1 MKRIVAL
8 AIVLLA
14 LGTSTLAAGDI
25 SVTIDTSKQ
34 GQIKTQAKEFRYSQ
48 SPRDMATGQ
57 ASERRMARQPNE
69 PIVVVKEVDKTS
81 QFFVQAA
88 AKGEL
93 LPAVLFEFTR
103 RGSDGKTE
111 VYQTVRLTNA
121 LISSVHMLNVNG
133 GDRPMQE
140 ISFTFQKI
148 EYEHKQGKTAATDS
162 WMLRP

>member
-8 AIVLLA
+8 AIVLFA
-14 LGTSTLAAGDI
+14 LGSSTLAAGDI

-34 GQIKTQAKEFRYSQ
+34 GQIKTQATEFRYSQ

-57 ASERRMARQPNE
+57 ASGRRMARQPNE

-81 QFFVQAA
+81 PFFVQAA

-93 LPAVLFEFTR
+93 LPAVLFEFSR

-121 LISSVHMLNVNG
+121 LISSVHMLNG

-148 EYEHKQGKTAATDS
+148 EYEHKQGKAAAADS